1 MNYWMVPRNKRSLV
15 SVPLFLAAF
24 NTVLGRP
31 WTVELAREFEDRL
44 EDLGLKRPGNRRDGG
59 GSGARTYRAQ
69 LYCLGLI
76 FCQQAEDGSEIYRLT
91 RAGERLFN
99 GESPVDIIT
108 NQLLKLQ
115 FPSSYSIGRGTAVDR
130 RFNLHPFRFLLHLLS
145 RPELGY
151 LTQEELALLVITEA
165 DSDSTACLEAVTE
178 RILEFRRRGREILPD
193 GFAGRYP
200 SRLGAQT
207 LDRTIGRLNDAA
219 NTVINYLEYTQLAAR
234 DEEGM
239 LRIVPSTRTQE
250 ALQQNSPIRPHPEQ
264 HERFQR
270 NFGLGPDDTRDNRQF
285 GTRQVVQEQIQ
296 NSLVRAAFHDMACQE
311 ILDVNNPEVAVRI
324 AVRTGVP
331 EAAVRRYLRP
341 YSGRERDI
349 MASSYVAMAFAGR
362 DEANEFEIATMN
374 LLGPNGLGFISRHV
388 GGPGRGIQPDV
399 YIQNGADGLSGIID
413 SKAYATYSISNDH
426 RNRMLYNYIP
436 AYRRQDRDQLH
447 LFMYVAGGFGTRFAA
462 QLQSLAQ
469 DAQTGGLGITAADL
483 LSLAVNHRDRRDVV
497 RARLMELAGENR
509 VIEVRDFL

>member
-1 MNYWMVPRNKRSLV
+1 MNYWMVPRNKRSLI

-24 NTVLGRP
+24 NTVLNRP
-31 WTVELAREFEDRL
+31 WTVELAREFEERL
-44 EDLGLKRPGNRRDGG
+44 EALGLKRPGTRRDGG

-69 LYCLGLI
+69 LYCLGLV
-76 FCQQAEDGSEIYRLT
+76 FCQETDGSEIYRLT

-99 GESPVDIIT
+99 GESPVEIIT

-145 RPELGY
+145 RQELGY

-165 DSDSTACLEAVTE
+165 DSDSSDCLDAVTG

-193 GFAGRYP
+193 DFEDRYP
-200 SRLGAQT
+200 SRLGRQ
-207 LDRTIGRLNDAA
+207 DRDKTINRLNDAA

-239 LRIVPSTRTQE
+239 LRILNSPRSQA
-250 ALQQNSPIRPHPEQ
+250 ALQQNIPIRPHTEQ
-264 HERFQR
+264 HERSQR
-270 NFGLGPDDTRDNRQF
+270 NFGLGPGDTRDNRQF
-285 GTRQVVQEQIQ
+285 GTGQVMQEQIQ
-296 NSLVRAAFHDMACQE
+296 SSLVRAAFHDMACRE
-311 ILDVNNPEVAVRI
+311 ILDVNNEEVTVRI
-324 AVRTGVP
+324 AQRTGLP
-331 EAAVRRYLRP
+331 EAAVRQHLRP

-362 DEANEFEIATMN
+362 EEADEFEIATMN
-374 LLGPNGLGFISRHV
+374 LLGQNGLGFISRHV

-399 YIQNGADGLSGIID
+399 YIQNEADGLSGIID
-413 SKAYATYSISNDH
+413 SKAYAAYSISNDH
-426 RNRMLYNYIP
+426 RNRMLHNYIP
-436 AYRRQDRDQLH
+436 AYRRQDGDRLR
-447 LFMYVAGGFGTRFAA
+447 LFMYVAGGFGTRFAT

-469 DAQTGGLGITAADL
+469 EAETGGLGITAADL
-483 LSLAVNHRDRRDVV
+483 LDLAVNHRDRRDAV
-497 RARLMELAGENR
+497 RERLMELAGENR